1 MNKAIQSLIRERK
14 IHQIDNTIMSSAAE
28 GMITMDQSIVNLYAE
43 GLIERD
49 TAIRFARNKEQV
61 LRKL

>member
-1 MNKAIQSLIRERK
+1 
-14 IHQIDNTIMSSAAE
+14 
-28 GMITMDQSIVNLYAE
+28 MITMDQSIINLYAE